1 MNWDGALYVTVTYL
15 PKMCVSII
23 SVKCC
28 PNLLCPPLPAHAGSP
43 PTSVVPPVDLL
54 GVSSMPKP
62 SSKLTLDF
70 SSLLG
75 PLFYTWV
82 VQLLVSFMTTFGD
95 GG

>member
-1 MNWDGALYVTVTYL
+1 MSRSLTSPSFFYPIHRLNHML
-15 PKMCVSII
+15 PPS
-23 SVKCC
+23 
-28 PNLLCPPLPAHAGSP
+28 LPTHAGSP

-54 GVSSMPKP
+54 GISSMPKP

-82 VQLLVSFMTTFGD
+82 VQLLVSLGPHFVTKGVGETV
-95 GG
+95 